1 LLCRSRFLA
10 GGDIRDS
17 VDVADANR
25 IPVRISRGCG
35 SATNRPRRAL
45 MLRNTVRGV
54 LGLVLVAAA
63 TWLANY
69 LTELMFGPENSDTG
83 A

>member
-1 LLCRSRFLA
+1 
-10 GGDIRDS
+10 
-17 VDVADANR
+17 
-25 IPVRISRGCG
+25 
-35 SATNRPRRAL
+35 

-54 LGLVLVAAA
+54 LGLVFVAAA

-69 LTELMFGPENSDTG
+69 VTEQIFGPEEPGSR

>member
-1 LLCRSRFLA
+1 
-10 GGDIRDS
+10 
-17 VDVADANR
+17 
-25 IPVRISRGCG
+25 
-35 SATNRPRRAL
+35 

-54 LGLVLVAAA
+54 LGLIFVAVA

-69 LTELMFGPENSDTG
+69 VTELMFGPENSDTK

>member
-1 LLCRSRFLA
+1 
-10 GGDIRDS
+10 
-17 VDVADANR
+17 
-25 IPVRISRGCG
+25 
-35 SATNRPRRAL
+35 

-54 LGLVLVAAA
+54 LGLLFVAAA

-69 LTELMFGPENSDTG
+69 VTEMVLGPEDLDTR

>member
-1 LLCRSRFLA
+1 
-10 GGDIRDS
+10 
-17 VDVADANR
+17 
-25 IPVRISRGCG
+25 
-35 SATNRPRRAL
+35 

-54 LGLVLVAAA
+54 LGLLFVAAA

-69 LTELMFGPENSDTG
+69 VTEMVLGPEDPDTR

>member
-1 LLCRSRFLA
+1 
-10 GGDIRDS
+10 
-17 VDVADANR
+17 
-25 IPVRISRGCG
+25 
-35 SATNRPRRAL
+35 

-54 LGLVLVAAA
+54 LGLVFVAGA

-69 LTELMFGPENSDTG
+69 VTELIFGAEDAGTN

>member
-1 LLCRSRFLA
+1 
-10 GGDIRDS
+10 
-17 VDVADANR
+17 
-25 IPVRISRGCG
+25 
-35 SATNRPRRAL
+35 

-54 LGLVLVAAA
+54 LGLVFVAAA

-69 LTELMFGPENSDTG
+69 VTDLMFGPENSDTS

>member
-1 LLCRSRFLA
+1 MRVSWSHRVSALGPPLVS
-10 GGDIRDS
+10 GGK
-17 VDVADANR
+17 
-25 IPVRISRGCG
+25 P
-35 SATNRPRRAL
+35 
-45 MLRNTVRGV
+45 MLRNTVRSV

-69 LTELMFGPENSDTG
+69 IVEKVFGPEDLEIR

>member
-1 LLCRSRFLA
+1 
-10 GGDIRDS
+10 
-17 VDVADANR
+17 
-25 IPVRISRGCG
+25 
-35 SATNRPRRAL
+35 

-54 LGLVLVAAA
+54 LGLLFVAAA

-69 LTELMFGPENSDTG
+69 VTEMMFGPEDNGTR

>member
-1 LLCRSRFLA
+1 
-10 GGDIRDS
+10 
-17 VDVADANR
+17 
-25 IPVRISRGCG
+25 
-35 SATNRPRRAL
+35 

-69 LTELMFGPENSDTG
+69 VTEMLFGPEDTG
-83 A
+83 ERA

>member
-1 LLCRSRFLA
+1 
-10 GGDIRDS
+10 
-17 VDVADANR
+17 
-25 IPVRISRGCG
+25 
-35 SATNRPRRAL
+35 

-54 LGLVLVAAA
+54 LGLIFVAAA

-69 LTELMFGPENSDTG
+69 VTELMFGPENSDTR